1 MKKPCGFW
9 AVAVVACVA
18 VAAALLPGCK
28 KDPSTDAG
36 QSYFDANPVETLP
49 REDPLPPSLVMSPSS
64 YAVTMAG
71 SREMFTVVGGE
82 EPIQWRVSN
91 NQVGRIEVQANTRQA
106 IYVAT
111 QAKNNTV
118 IARDAAGGAAIARIT
133 GTDNEA
139 LTVLPAGAH
148 ELPAD
153 GDQIEF
159 FVHGGTRWYS
169 WEIVFEQRGTIV
181 EKTTDGARILYQRTD
196 EGDQTL
202 IVTDS
207 DGRYAEVAI
216 SQPAPVPL
224 TLVPSTATLTN
235 NGAVVRFEAT
245 GGKPPYTWTVKHDT
259 VGIVWATTGASVV
272 YERIA
277 AGVNQ
282 VTVTDSAVPPASQ
295 NAVIGN

>member
-1 MKKPCGFW
+1 
-9 AVAVVACVA
+9 
-18 VAAALLPGCK
+18 
-28 KDPSTDAG
+28 
-36 QSYFDANPVETLP
+36 
-49 REDPLPPSLVMSPSS
+49 
-64 YAVTMAG
+64 MAG
-71 SREMFTVVGGE
+71 SHEVFTVVGGE

-91 NQVGRIEVQANTRQA
+91 KQVGRIEVQANTRQA

-139 LTVLPAGAH
+139 LTVLPAGARQ
-148 ELPAD
+148 LPAN

-159 FVHGGTRWYS
+159 FVQGGTRWYS

-196 EGDQTL
+196 DGDQTL

-216 SQPAPVPL
+216 SQPVLPSLVAAADPSTLSTNSAITIVRASGGTPPYFWSVATGSGVILGTGTGENVIYKRTAPGDNAVIVRDSATP
-224 TLVPSTATLTN
+224 PSTAN
-235 NGAVVRFEAT
+235 VV
-245 GGKPPYTWTVKHDT
+245 
-259 VGIVWATTGASVV
+259 I
-272 YERIA
+272 
-277 AGVNQ
+277 
-282 VTVTDSAVPPASQ
+282 SQ
-295 NAVIGN
+295 P